1 MIRLLFAASAVLLLA
16 WDATAAVLGPR
27 FEVPVEWVWRFD
39 PRTRLF
45 VRVSSARDFA
55 VASNGTDFF
64 VAWSQR
70 ALVGTVVQVF
80 PNCARNNEGRLRG
93 RAVDDDRQI
102 VGVLQLT
109 IARGQT

>member
-70 ALVGTVVQVF
+70 ALVGTVGPAGASGAARVCVF
-80 PNCARNNEGRLRG
+80 ER
-93 RAVDDDRQI
+93 
-102 VGVLQLT
+102 
-109 IARGQT
+109 

>member
-70 ALVGTVVQVF
+70 ALVGTVGPAGEPPLTTRAAKATEHLIIFVLCVVF
-80 PNCARNNEGRLRG
+80 P
-93 RAVDDDRQI
+93 RACQI
-102 VGVLQLT
+102 G
-109 IARGQT
+109 